1 MPAHGREM
9 SSNSLREARGPARVG
24 GMQPFEASAVQSDNN
39 STSPAAAQA
48 RLFIGLWPDDAQRW
62 EARSHQQLWRWPPQ
76 ARPTPASKL
85 HLTLHFIGEVPQ
97 SAVEGVVQAMPASF
111 SAAELTFSHPALW
124 RGGIAVLEPEAVPP
138 SLLSLHAQLGLRLRQ
153 LGISLEARPWRPHHP
168 AAAALALL
176 TDGAGAVGRRLL
188 QGAEDGGGGVRDQGS
203 LTSATGCAP

>member
-9 SSNSLREARGPARVG
+9 SSNSLREALGPARVG
-24 GMQPFEASAVQSDNN
+24 GMQPLETSAVQTDNN
-39 STSPAAAQA
+39 STAPAAAQA

-76 ARPTPASKL
+76 ARPTPASKM

-97 SAVEGVVQAMPASF
+97 PAVDAVVQAMPASF

-124 RGGIAVLEPEAVPP
+124 RGGIAVLEPEAVPA

-153 LGISLEARPWRPHHP
+153 LGISLEARPWRPHLTLARQAQGAKPPTNSPPLHWRFSQ
-168 AAAALALL
+168 LAL
-176 TDGAGAVGRRLL
+176 V
-188 QGAEDGGGGVRDQGS
+188 QSDGGFYKVLR
-203 LTSATGCAP
+203 TAEAV